1 MTGINEWVTVTTF
14 WLRKIHAKLKIGKMG
29 VIFVHE
35 INFFFEIFLVGL
47 SELHLMAV
55 TVRWLKMIVYIFKE
69 NSWFAQSGGLKI

>member
-1 MTGINEWVTVTTF
+1 MLSLKLGKWTT
-14 WLRKIHAKLKIGKMG
+14 
-29 VIFVHE
+29 FVHE
-35 INFFFEIFLVGL
+35 INFFFEISLVGL